1 LVTLSFDRRWADM
14 TTSTGE
20 VTYRVRIRDVRSEKD
35 VRLLDINDF
44 SGSNDKPRKQWVEKI
59 TNHIW
64 GRQSNGLRKTI
75 RPWDFILDLDG
86 SVESLPGPE
95 MEGEIP
101 SARIDSLPQ
110 QDQMTRQERFA
121 FASLLYEVTSGRK
134 PFEELSSDEVQHYY
148 SNAEFPDD
156 VRTLPRFIVIL
167 SFWSVEFAD
176 IGT

>member
-1 LVTLSFDRRWADM
+1 VFASEMFVVRKMFVCLISM
-14 TTSTGE
+14 TSLGATINCGNSG
-20 VTYRVRIRDVRSEKD
+20 SEK
-35 VRLLDINDF
+35 N
-44 SGSNDKPRKQWVEKI
+44 

-64 GRQSNGLRKTI
+64 GRQSNGLRKSI

-101 SARIDSLPQ
+101 SASIDSLPQ

>member
-1 LVTLSFDRRWADM
+1 M

-20 VTYRVRIRDVRSEKD
+20 VTYRVRIRDVRGEKD
-35 VRLLDINDF
+35 VRLVDINDY
-44 SGSNDKPRKQWVEKI
+44 SGSNDGLRKQWVEKI

-64 GRQSNGLRKTI
+64 CLQSNSLRKTI
-75 RPWDFILDLDG
+75 RPWDFILHLDG
-86 SVESLPGPE
+86 SVESLPVPE
-95 MEGEIP
+95 MEGESRATYPAHYRIP
-101 SARIDSLPQ
+101 PASIDSLPP
-110 QDQMTRQERFA
+110 QDQITRQERFA

-134 PFEELSSDEVQHYY
+134 PFEGLSSDEVQHHY

-156 VRTLPRFIVIL
+156 VRTLPLFIAIL